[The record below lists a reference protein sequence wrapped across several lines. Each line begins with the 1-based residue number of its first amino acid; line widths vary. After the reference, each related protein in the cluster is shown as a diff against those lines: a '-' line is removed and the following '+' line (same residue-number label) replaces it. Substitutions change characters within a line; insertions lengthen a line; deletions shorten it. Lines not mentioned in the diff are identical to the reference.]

1 MSPQLLML
9 GCIALPV
16 LASGLVVAA
25 GRAPNLREAV
35 TLAAGALVL
44 GCVAGL
50 YPEVS
55 QGARPGVVLAPLV
68 PGIALKLTVEPLGLL
83 FAMVAGFLW
92 PVTSLYAI
100 GYMRAHHERNQTRF
114 YACFAVSIA
123 AAMGVA
129 FAGNLVTLFV
139 FYEVLT
145 LSTYPLV
152 THAGTP
158 EARRAGRV
166 YLATLLG
173 TSIAF
178 LLLAIAWTYAYA
190 GTVDFREGGIL
201 AGRMPEGVA
210 AVVFCLFA
218 FGVGK
223 AALMPFHR
231 WLPAA
236 MVAPTPVSALLHA
249 VAVVKAGVFT
259 ILKVAVYVFGP
270 DLLAAS
276 GGGRIIAYVAGATI
290 LIGSL
295 VAMNKDNLKARLAYS
310 TISQLSYVVLG
321 AVLAS
326 AWGTVG
332 AALHIVMHAFGKITL
347 FFCAGAVL
355 VAAHKTE
362 VSELGGL
369 GRRMPVTMGA
379 FVVASLCIIGL
390 PPLGGAWSKWYLA
403 TASVDAGE
411 WVLLGVLL
419 VSSLLSMG
427 YLLTVP
433 LRAFSRAA
441 GEGAEGA
448 GEEKGASGAGEEEGA
463 AGEGAGGG
471 MKETGAGEGGEGHAG
486 DRTIREAPPA
496 CLAAILVTAAG
507 CVALFLYPDP
517 FFALVSQVAGAR

>member
-1 MSPQLLML
+1 MSSQLLIL

-16 LASGLVVAA
+16 LASGLIVAT
-25 GRAPNLREAV
+25 GRMPNLREAV
-35 TLAAGALVL
+35 TLAAGALVF

-55 QGARPGVVLAPLV
+55 QGARPSVVLAPLV

-129 FAGNLVTLFV
+129 FADNLVTLFV

-152 THAGTP
+152 THAGTDA
-158 EARRAGRV
+158 ARRAGRV

-173 TSIAF
+173 TSIG
-178 LLLAIAWTYAYA
+178 LQLLAIAWTYAYA

-201 AGRMPEGVA
+201 AGRIPEGVA

-276 GGGRIIAYVAGATI
+276 GGGRIIACVAGATI
-290 LIGSL
+290 LVGSL
-295 VAMNKDNLKARLAYS
+295 VAMHKDNLKARLAYS
-310 TISQLSYVVLG
+310 TISQLAYVVLG

-355 VAAHKTE
+355 VAAHRTE
-362 VSELGGL
+362 VSELGG
-369 GRRMPVTMGA
+369 
-379 FVVASLCIIGL
+379 
-390 PPLGGAWSKWYLA
+390 W
-403 TASVDAGE
+403 
-411 WVLLGVLL
+411 
-419 VSSLLSMG
+419 
-427 YLLTVP
+427 
-433 LRAFSRAA
+433 
-441 GEGAEGA
+441 GA
-448 GEEKGASGAGEEEGA
+448 GC
-463 AGEGAGGG
+463 
-471 MKETGAGEGGEGHAG
+471 
-486 DRTIREAPPA
+486 R
-496 CLAAILVTAAG
+496 
-507 CVALFLYPDP
+507 
-517 FFALVSQVAGAR
+517 

>member
-1 MSPQLLML
+1 MSPVLLVF
-9 GCIALPV
+9 GCVALPV
-16 LASGLVVAA
+16 LASGMIVLA
-25 GRAPNLREAV
+25 RRTPNLREAITLV
-35 TLAAGALVL
+35 TAALVL
-44 GCVAGL
+44 ACVLGI

-55 QGARPGVVLAPLV
+55 QGERPGLVLAPLV
-68 PGIALKLTVEPLGLL
+68 SGIALKLVVEPLGLI

-92 PVTSLYAI
+92 LVTTIYSI
-100 GYMRAHHERNQTRF
+100 GYMRAHHEQNQTRF

-129 FAGNLVTLFV
+129 FADNLVTLFV
-139 FYEVLT
+139 FYEALT

-166 YLATLLG
+166 YLGILLG
-173 TSIAF
+173 TSIGF
-178 LLLAIAWTYAYA
+178 QLLAIAWTYSHA
-190 GTVDFREGGIL
+190 GTVDFRDGGIL
-201 AGRMPEGVA
+201 SGMPGGVA

-270 DLLAAS
+270 DLLATS
-276 GGGRIIAYVAGATI
+276 GGGTVIAWVAGATI
-290 LIGSL
+290 LVGSL
-295 VAMNKDNLKARLAYS
+295 VAMSKDNLKARLAYS

-321 AVLAS
+321 AVLSS

-362 VSELGGL
+362 ISDMGGL

-403 TASVDAGE
+403 TATIDAGQ

-419 VSSLLSMG
+419 VSSLLSIA
-427 YLLTVP
+427 YLAAVP
-433 LRAFSRAA
+433 LRAWSTPN
-441 GEGAEGA
+441 GEGTPADA
-448 GEEKGASGAGEEEGA
+448 PV
-463 AGEGAGGG
+463 
-471 MKETGAGEGGEGHAG
+471 
-486 DRTIREAPPA
+486 IQEAPPA
-496 CLAAILVTAAG
+496 CLVAIVITAAG
-507 CVALFLYPDP
+507 CLALFLYPAP
-517 FFALVSQVAGAR
+517 FFDLVNQVVSVR